1 MDDTEKTKTGLPVGP
16 RGNEPKS
23 TDAGSHYP
31 LFARPP
37 ETPVQRLQQTQSAA
51 SNQASTATP
60 IITGSSNPV
69 ASFQR
74 SIAVTQQGQGNSQH
88 PPQQALPLRFSN
100 QQAPTYPPSILNSL
114 SRALP
119 PPVPY
124 PSHYFRNEHETKST
138 ASQHGLDWKRLF
150 SYVTNKL
157 NEDTREM
164 LSQPVP
170 DVFDYYGEEHE
181 TKSRAAKEVRDSMKR
196 SSDLQDKFMNS
207 LDPGGVLHVSKKDF
221 VNFVSAI
228 GVLSQVGPVPS
239 ISDLRAK
246 GVQNPMP
253 SMSSEVNQ
261 LQHRQESQ
269 PVAHSPAQR
278 PLAFADLLNLATAR
292 APNQDPTV
300 VARPNQ
306 GLLPSALPKR
316 KLNTAIPSNQPLAQN
331 AANANPSQ
339 QVNQGLLPSA
349 LPKQDLNTAMPS
361 NQTLNGVA
369 SPKQGLLPSALPKQ
383 NLNASMPQNCN
394 LSGANTNSI
403 WTNQGLFGLL
413 PSALPKQKSILESAP
428 NQDQKPMAR
437 SNQGL
442 LPSALPKQN
451 LNPAM
456 LPNQSLSIANTNP
469 FQKANQGL
477 LPSALPKQNAN
488 PAPMTPMHN
497 LNAANANPFGQANRS
512 LLTSALPKQNVNP
525 APVTPMNNLP
535 AANGDSFQQPPQ
547 QPAQHPIQ
555 EQPVQEQPVQEQ
567 PVQDQPVQDQPVEEQ
582 PGLGLG
588 IKKWTAGEVETFGL
602 GHEYGFMSGFEWG
615 QMNIQRTSYAAG
627 FEYGRRSASPVAYK
641 LHLAALTELAWQAR
655 VIQTNHREMLRQ
667 GTLEKSL
674 DDFAQSA
681 QKLVELTVEAAK
693 KEELTSE
700 EYREVAEKGK
710 YSDFL
715 SLAVAEPAVPERS
728 PGEDGQPG
736 PAGAMPQLQRAVQ
749 DHVPEPRLEDDLQP
763 AVSQP
768 CLGDGLPGLAVAQ
781 AQRVNPVTPLLDGGW
796 PGLTVAQ
803 PATPEP
809 RFDNGLA
816 GIGQPAVPEHHI
828 GDGLAG
834 LAMAPPQPSASQEPR
849 HGDVLAGSGQSAS
862 QEPRLGDGLAGICQ
876 PAVPDLS
883 PGDVFALRQ
892 LLMSR
897 LADPLPRLGD
907 GLVGFN
913 QPAVP
918 DLLPDDGFALG
929 QLVTGQPAVPEPH
942 LGDGLAG
949 IIGLV
954 GANNGVG
961 GNSSGDA
968 ALAGGGVAGGVDMM
982 VGIEGAVGGGSSD
995 DDDSVT
1001 LDGDKIGG
1009 GDGLADGGGAA
1020 LGDVGDAAANIED
1033 VGEAHS
1039 GETREMVKD
1048 GGDEMDIDDGL
1059 REMDESLDLM
1069 DHGEL
1074 FYPKE
1079 KL

>member
-1 MDDTEKTKTGLPVGP
+1 
-16 RGNEPKS
+16 
-23 TDAGSHYP
+23 
-31 LFARPP
+31 
-37 ETPVQRLQQTQSAA
+37 
-51 SNQASTATP
+51 
-60 IITGSSNPV
+60 
-69 ASFQR
+69 
-74 SIAVTQQGQGNSQH
+74 
-88 PPQQALPLRFSN
+88 
-100 QQAPTYPPSILNSL
+100 
-114 SRALP
+114 
-119 PPVPY
+119 
-124 PSHYFRNEHETKST
+124 
-138 ASQHGLDWKRLF
+138 
-150 SYVTNKL
+150 
-157 NEDTREM
+157 M

-170 DVFDYYGEEHE
+170 DIFDDYGEEHE
-181 TKSRAAKEVRDSMKR
+181 TRSRAAAEVRDLIKR
-196 SSDLQDKFMNS
+196 ASDLQDKFMNS
-207 LDPGGVLHVSKKDF
+207 LDPRGVLHISKKDF
-221 VNFVSAI
+221 LKFVSAI
-228 GVLSQVGPVPS
+228 EVLSHSGPVPS

-246 GVQNPMP
+246 GVQNSIP
-253 SMSSEVNQ
+253 SMNSEVNQ
-261 LQHRQESQ
+261 SQHPQESQ
-269 PVAHSPAQR
+269 PAARSAAKR
-278 PLAFADLLNLATAR
+278 PLVFADVLNLATA
-292 APNQDPTV
+292 PNQDQNA
-300 VARPNQ
+300 VARPSQ
-306 GLLPSALPKR
+306 GLLPSALPKQ
-316 KLNTAIPSNQPLAQN
+316 KLNIEMPSDQTLRQNTAI
-331 AANANPSQ
+331 ANLFQ
-339 QVNQGLLPSA
+339 QVNRGLLPSA
-349 LPKQDLNTAMPS
+349 LPKQDLNTGMPS
-361 NQTLNGVA
+361 NQTLNVA
-369 SPKQGLLPSALPKQ
+369 APPKQGLLPSALPKQ

-403 WTNQGLFGLL
+403 WANQGLFGLL
-413 PSALPKQKSILESAP
+413 PSALPKQNSILESAP
-428 NQDQKPMAR
+428 NQDQKPIAR

-442 LPSALPKQN
+442 LPSALPKEN

-456 LPNQSLSIANTNP
+456 LPNQSLSIANTKP

-488 PAPMTPMHN
+488 PAPMTPM
-497 LNAANANPFGQANRS
+497 
-512 LLTSALPKQNVNP
+512 
-525 APVTPMNNLP
+525 NNLP

-547 QPAQHPIQ
+547 HPAQHPIQ
-555 EQPVQEQPVQEQ
+555 EQPVQEQS
-567 PVQDQPVQDQPVEEQ
+567 VQDQPVEEQ

-588 IKKWTAGEVETFGL
+588 IKKWTDGEVETFGL

-615 QMNIQRTSYAAG
+615 QMNIQRTSYATG

-641 LHLAALTELAWQAR
+641 LHLAALTELARQAR

-700 EYREVAEKGK
+700 EYSEVAEKGK
-710 YSDFL
+710 YSEFL
-715 SLAVAEPAVPERS
+715 SLAVAEPAVPEPS

-736 PAGAMPQLQRAVQ
+736 LAGAMPQLQRAVQ

-781 AQRVNPVTPLLDGGW
+781 AERVAPEPPLLDGGW

-809 RFDNGLA
+809 HFDNALA
-816 GIGQPAVPEHHI
+816 SIGQPAVPEYHI

-834 LAMAPPQPSASQEPR
+834 LAMAPPQPSASQELR

-883 PGDVFALRQ
+883 PGDVFALRR

-907 GLVGFN
+907 GLVGIC

-954 GANNGVG
+954 GANNGMG

-968 ALAGGGVAGGVDMM
+968 ALAGGGVAGGVDMI
-982 VGIEGAVGGGSSD
+982 VGIEGAVNGGSSD
-995 DDDSVT
+995 DSDSVT

-1009 GDGLADGGGAA
+1009 GDDLADGGGAA
-1020 LGDVGDAAANIED
+1020 LFDGDAAANIED
-1033 VGEAHS
+1033 AGEAHS
-1039 GETREMVKD
+1039 GEAGDRVKD
-1048 GGDEMDIDDGL
+1048 GGDKMDIDDGL

-1074 FYPKE
+1074 FYPKG